1 MSAIKPKKMVSRNV
15 AIALGIICI
24 LLIAVIAYFSI
35 TGISSQNSYKN
46 LQNQNKQ
53 LQTWLDGNISSFET
67 QVSSLNAN
75 ITNLETW
82 LSGNITAYNSY
93 SGEHSHTNVEY
104 QNLTTTTV
112 YLEQQITN
120 LESILDSNL
129 SIVWINNNVTVSS
142 DNYTAWYEYAQ
153 WAGYVSIE
161 ISNANSSLYYTN
173 IVYSFHGVYQYN
185 ARPLNYGTSGTEIFL
200 VPSFSY
206 VYIEVGNNDM
216 VNGATETVTVT
227 YYY

>member
-1 MSAIKPKKMVSRNV
+1 MSEKKMVSRNV

-24 LLIAVIAYFSI
+24 LLVAVIAYFSI
-35 TGISSQNSYKN
+35 TGISAQNSYNN

-82 LSGNITAYNSY
+82 LSGNITAYNNY
-93 SGEHSHTNVEY
+93 SDEHSHTNVEY
-104 QNLTTTTV
+104 QNLTTTIV
-112 YLEQQITN
+112 NLEQQTTN
-120 LESILDSNL
+120 LQNILDSDQ
-129 SIVWINNNVTVSS
+129 SIVEVNNVTVSQAP
-142 DNYTAWYEYAQ
+142 DNYTSWYLYAT
-153 WAGYVSIE
+153 WAGYISIK
-161 ISNANSSLYYTN
+161 ISNANVSLYYAN
-173 IVYSFHGVYQYN
+173 LVYSFHGVYQYN
-185 ARPLNYGTSGTEIFL
+185 ARPLDFGPSDTVNFL

-206 VYIEVGNNDM
+206 LYITVGNNNPVD
-216 VNGATETVTVT
+216 VATETVTIT